1 LGTAVDSAG
10 LWEAS
15 RESLL
20 VFSPSA
26 DSVYQWKVWDRTTPS
41 MWILTPA
48 QTHHEAK
55 APSKTMS
62 PPAATAFSARTEC
75 AAKLGRAA
83 RMVVLPRMAGSEG
96 LAPSAKRTEAGLG
109 RHQLWQ
115 RRANSQWE
123 VGRPE
128 EVQMETPLQ
137 LPLPQFDDAPHGDV
151 RQQSCRDQVARSL
164 SLSRIRRTGTDSASH
179 RRASPTCRN

>member
-1 LGTAVDSAG
+1 MWEASRLGTAVDSAG
-10 LWEAS
+10 LCES
-15 RESLL
+15 LRESLL

-41 MWILTPA
+41 MWIPSPA

-62 PPAATAFSARTEC
+62 PPAATAFLAWTEC

-83 RMVVLPRMAGSEG
+83 RMEVLPRMAGSEG
-96 LAPSAKRTEAGLG
+96 LAPSAKMTGAELG
-109 RHQLWQ
+109 RHQLLQ

-137 LPLPQFDDAPHGDV
+137 LPLPQVVNALHGDV
-151 RQQSCRDQVARSL
+151 HLQSCRDPQA
-164 SLSRIRRTGTDSASH
+164 
-179 RRASPTCRN
+179 

>member
-1 LGTAVDSAG
+1 MWEASRLGTAVYSTG
-10 LWEAS
+10 LWESS
-15 RESLL
+15 RESLQ

-41 MWILTPA
+41 MWIPSPA

-62 PPAATAFSARTEC
+62 PPAATVVLARTEC
-75 AAKLGRAA
+75 AAKFDRAA
-83 RMVVLPRMAGSEG
+83 RMAVLDRMADSER

-109 RHQLWQ
+109 RHQLLQ
-115 RRANSQWE
+115 RRADSQWE

-137 LPLPQFDDAPHGDV
+137 LPLPQVVDALLGGFHL
-151 RQQSCRDQVARSL
+151 QSCRDPQAQS
-164 SLSRIRRTGTDSASH
+164 
-179 RRASPTCRN
+179 